1 VGALAMSAVG
11 NVTESIGGFTIPMIA
26 VTAAI
31 ALAAVAGWAA
41 TRTAVIPRPTELSNQ
56 EA

>member
-1 VGALAMSAVG
+1 VG